1 MVSGADNAQDIEA
14 NLEWP
19 DAIVAGPGMY
29 ENFWSEQI
37 LYKLLLSVAEKGTP
51 ALLLSLIHI

>member
-19 DAIVAGPGMY
+19 DAIVAGPGMF

-37 LYKLLLSVAEKGTP
+37 PVSYTHLTLTTILLV
-51 ALLLSLIHI
+51 